1 MALATDYSPQL
12 IKCKRCHIDT
22 PISRKL
28 IEETQVSYSGEEVSC
43 VRTLKCSSCSFTAGL
58 FINGEWMTLDDIL
71 SDKAKEDG
79 CFQAKSSKE
88 RAVHFIMSQIF
99 YQELESPDA
108 LEMEAVFDLPDFTDD
123 ITILWQNGTA
133 VGFYSTKQKGV
144 TDERT
149 AEQYPMV
156 TLDSIYV
163 SPFHRRCGAATKLLE
178 HLAATHC
185 DQDIAVSTPISSTM
199 RKVLKKFL
207 AERPTYRRKF
217 WEVEGTGQE
226 GDRKLIWYS
235 LLRKER
241 LLQKT
246 ERSNSQVP
254 I

>member
-58 FINGEWMTLDDIL
+58 FINGEWMTLDDVL

-133 VGFYSTKQKGV
+133 VGFYSTKQK
-144 TDERT
+144 
-149 AEQYPMV
+149 
-156 TLDSIYV
+156 
-163 SPFHRRCGAATKLLE
+163 
-178 HLAATHC
+178 
-185 DQDIAVSTPISSTM
+185 
-199 RKVLKKFL
+199 VLKKFL

-246 ERSNSQVP
+246 ERSNSQVL

>member
-1 MALATDYSPQL
+1 
-12 IKCKRCHIDT
+12 
-22 PISRKL
+22 
-28 IEETQVSYSGEEVSC
+28 
-43 VRTLKCSSCSFTAGL
+43 
-58 FINGEWMTLDDIL
+58 MTLDDVL

-99 YQELESPDA
+99 YLELESPDA

-133 VGFYSTKQKGV
+133 VGFYSIKQKGV

-199 RKVLKKFL
+199 RKGCTPAVEYSSTVLDPHKAGLKEDIKAIQSQATRFFYC
-207 AERPTYRRKF
+207 AEEISCRETNIPAKILGSRRDRTRRRQKIDMVF
-217 WEVEGTGQE
+217 SAEERKAVTEG
-226 GDRKLIWYS
+226 
-235 LLRKER
+235 
-241 LLQKT
+241 
-246 ERSNSQVP
+246 
-254 I
+254 

>member
-28 IEETQVSYSGEEVSC
+28 IEETQVSYSGEEVIC

-58 FINGEWMTLDDIL
+58 FINGEWMTLDDVL

-79 CFQAKSSKE
+79 CF
-88 RAVHFIMSQIF
+88 
-99 YQELESPDA
+99 QELESPDA

-246 ERSNSQVP
+246 ERSNAQVP

>member
-1 MALATDYSPQL
+1 M
-12 IKCKRCHIDT
+12 CK
-22 PISRKL
+22 SA
-28 IEETQVSYSGEEVSC
+28 
-43 VRTLKCSSCSFTAGL
+43 AGL

-199 RKVLKKFL
+199 RKEKKL
-207 AERPTYRRKF
+207 VKHCCVQCYIMGRAHLWCGTIMDAEEISCRETNIPAKILGSRR
-217 WEVEGTGQE
+217 
-226 GDRKLIWYS
+226 DRTRRRQKIDMVFS
-235 LLRKER
+235 SEERKTV
-241 LLQKT
+241 T
-246 ERSNSQVP
+246 ED
-254 I
+254 